1 MQQKKKFYS
10 IFSQFM
16 TVFIR
21 YTFGMTTLFF
31 ARGLLACK
39 ISTLILSVRAVG
51 GAFCLIFLF
60 SFSFLCV
67 HILKCAKIGFFQSRK
82 KTDSDTKK
90 EEKEKAPAPPQEP
103 VYYIVEKKRARSKPK
118 YGEPKEIRF
127 K

>member
-1 MQQKKKFYS
+1 
-10 IFSQFM
+10 M
-16 TVFIR
+16 TVQTR
-21 YTFGMTTLFF
+21 YTFPMNTLFF
-31 ARGLLACK
+31 AYLLIHK
-39 ISTLILSVRAVG
+39 IPLFLLSARAVG

-60 SFSFLCV
+60 SFCFVCV

-82 KTDSDTKK
+82 TPDAPPKK

-103 VYYIVEKKRARSKPK
+103 IYYIVEKKRTRAKPK

>member
-1 MQQKKKFYS
+1 MD
-10 IFSQFM
+10 
-16 TVFIR
+16 T
-21 YTFGMTTLFF
+21 
-31 ARGLLACK
+31 LACARILAHK
-39 ISTLILSVRAVG
+39 IPISLLSARAVG

-60 SFSFLCV
+60 SFCFICV

-82 KTDSDTKK
+82 KPEPPPKK

-103 VYYIVEKKRARSKPK
+103 IYYIVEKKRTRAKPK